1 MKEADAQKNPNR
13 RLRIFLTVAILAVVA
28 FCGYS
33 YYWAQEERK
42 TFHRTKDLSY
52 AMIET
57 EFYSLKVPAEW
68 LRYVTVE
75 IAPVNEVYGGWEDN
89 GQEQIHE
96 DNYQVQLSYKTGSGT
111 YPVANIAMYKYL
123 NDCLEQLDNWK
134 YWGELTTGRSKIAK
148 IYSYSYETM
157 DFNWVSLIVNYAAE
171 PTGLPAE
178 ELTVW
183 RAVQDTLSAD
193 MLQCKS
199 DGDQRYAK
207 FSENS
212 TGNPHGTA
220 RTWDEALQDD
230 RELDR
235 KLAELDRKLAELEK
249 EKKEKEA
256 QSSGSK
262 KTASATQS
270 SSSKTCIYPGCRNR
284 SVSNK
289 KGYCNKHYRQLYETR
304 DDFYD
309 EDPESYYQDNKSMYQ
324 SRSEAYDDWED
335 EYEED

>member
-1 MKEADAQKNPNR
+1 MKEEDTQKKKHH
-13 RLRIFLTVAILAVVA
+13 RLRIFLTVAVIAFIA
-28 FCGYS
+28 FCSYS

-42 TFHRTKDLSY
+42 TFHRTKELSY

-75 IAPVNEVYGGWEDN
+75 ITPVNEVYGGRDDN
-89 GQEQIHE
+89 GQEQIHDE
-96 DNYQVQLSYKTGSGT
+96 NYQVQLSYKTGSGT
-111 YPVANIAMYKYL
+111 YPIADIAMYKYL

-134 YWGELTTGRSKIAK
+134 YWGDLTTGRAK
-148 IYSYSYETM
+148 IVKESRYSVETM
-157 DFNWVSLIVNYAAE
+157 DFNWVCLIVNYAVE
-171 PTGLPAE
+171 PTGLTAE
-178 ELTVW
+178 ELAVW
-183 RAVQDTLSAD
+183 HAVQDTLSAD

-199 DGDQRYAK
+199 DGDERYAK

-220 RTWDEALQDD
+220 RTWDESFKSGQ
-230 RELDR
+230 ELSR
-235 KLAELDRKLAELEK
+235 KLAELERKLAEEK

-256 QSSGSK
+256 QSSGSQ
-262 KTASATQS
+262 KTTSATQS
-270 SSSKTCIYPGCRNR
+270 SSVKACIYPGCRNQA
-284 SVSNK
+284 VSNK
-289 KGYCNKHYRQLYETR
+289 RGYCNKHYRQLYETR

-309 EDPESYYQDNKSMYQ
+309 EDPESYYQDNKSMYK